1 MRQWKNID
9 RHIIVR
15 FLINTAIQ
23 YNKFNSQ
30 SFFNY
35 NIKEIIDE
43 SIIKK
48 QVKNQLSA
56 VKKVRQIKVI
66 HMGNFKKRTL
76 FYTKDCLF
84 IGVSIFVIDIVTF
97 VILIFLSMSDSESPI
112 LADYVHIFLK
122 EVLSLPLSLI
132 NNDYP
137 FFLDDHQ
144 VPKLIL
150 FTMPANILIQSVFF
164 CFIKECITKILV
176 TFSNKKN
183 IE

>member
-1 MRQWKNID
+1 MT
-9 RHIIVR
+9 
-15 FLINTAIQ
+15 TALP
-23 YNKFNSQ
+23 
-30 SFFNY
+30 
-35 NIKEIIDE
+35 KENH
-43 SIIKK
+43 KK
-48 QVKNQLSA
+48 TGQKPIECR
-56 VKKVRQIKVI
+56 KKVTNK
-66 HMGNFKKRTL
+66 GNTYGIFKKRTL
-76 FYTKDCLF
+76 FYTKECLF

>member
-48 QVKNQLSA
+48 QLSA
-56 VKKVRQIKVI
+56 GKKVTNK
-66 HMGNFKKRTL
+66 GNTYGKFKK
-76 FYTKDCLF
+76 KN
-84 IGVSIFVIDIVTF
+84 S
-97 VILIFLSMSDSESPI
+97 FL
-112 LADYVHIFLK
+112 Y
-122 EVLSLPLSLI
+122 
-132 NNDYP
+132 
-137 FFLDDHQ
+137 
-144 VPKLIL
+144 
-150 FTMPANILIQSVFF
+150 
-164 CFIKECITKILV
+164 
-176 TFSNKKN
+176 
-183 IE
+183 

>member
-1 MRQWKNID
+1 
-9 RHIIVR
+9 
-15 FLINTAIQ
+15 
-23 YNKFNSQ
+23 
-30 SFFNY
+30 
-35 NIKEIIDE
+35 
-43 SIIKK
+43 
-48 QVKNQLSA
+48 
-56 VKKVRQIKVI
+56 
-66 HMGNFKKRTL
+66 MGIFKKRTL

-97 VILIFLSMSDSESPI
+97 VILFFLSMSDSESPI

>member
-1 MRQWKNID
+1 
-9 RHIIVR
+9 
-15 FLINTAIQ
+15 
-23 YNKFNSQ
+23 
-30 SFFNY
+30 
-35 NIKEIIDE
+35 
-43 SIIKK
+43 
-48 QVKNQLSA
+48 
-56 VKKVRQIKVI
+56 
-66 HMGNFKKRTL
+66 MGNFKKRTL

-84 IGVSIFVIDIVTF
+84 IGISIFVIDIVTF

-150 FTMPANILIQSVFF
+150 FTMPANILIQSVFV

-176 TFSNKKN
+176 IFSNKKN

>member
-1 MRQWKNID
+1 MSPNSPCLVRQWKNID

-56 VKKVRQIKVI
+56 VKKVTNK
-66 HMGNFKKRTL
+66 GNTYGKFKK
-76 FYTKDCLF
+76 KN
-84 IGVSIFVIDIVTF
+84 S
-97 VILIFLSMSDSESPI
+97 FL
-112 LADYVHIFLK
+112 Y
-122 EVLSLPLSLI
+122 
-132 NNDYP
+132 
-137 FFLDDHQ
+137 
-144 VPKLIL
+144 
-150 FTMPANILIQSVFF
+150 
-164 CFIKECITKILV
+164 
-176 TFSNKKN
+176 
-183 IE
+183 

>member
-1 MRQWKNID
+1 MKLYLVFWID
-9 RHIIVR
+9 NGTPKR
-15 FLINTAIQ
+15 
-23 YNKFNSQ
+23 NSL
-30 SFFNY
+30 
-35 NIKEIIDE
+35 
-43 SIIKK
+43 KK
-48 QVKNQLSA
+48 TGQKPIECR
-56 VKKVRQIKVI
+56 KKVTNK
-66 HMGNFKKRTL
+66 GNAYGKFKKKL
-76 FYTKDCLF
+76 FFYTKDCLF

-176 TFSNKKN
+176 TFSKKR

>member
-1 MRQWKNID
+1 MEHKKQTGHVCRWMFFGITIVTIVVGCTIVIGLFEWRDRSRMESRNAETHLWRKNVYDLNMRVAKLSLLGETMENID

-56 VKKVRQIKVI
+56 VKKVTNK
-66 HMGNFKKRTL
+66 GNTYGKF
-76 FYTKDCLF
+76 
-84 IGVSIFVIDIVTF
+84 
-97 VILIFLSMSDSESPI
+97 
-112 LADYVHIFLK
+112 
-122 EVLSLPLSLI
+122 
-132 NNDYP
+132 
-137 FFLDDHQ
+137 
-144 VPKLIL
+144 
-150 FTMPANILIQSVFF
+150 
-164 CFIKECITKILV
+164 
-176 TFSNKKN
+176 
-183 IE
+183 

>member
-1 MRQWKNID
+1 
-9 RHIIVR
+9 
-15 FLINTAIQ
+15 
-23 YNKFNSQ
+23 
-30 SFFNY
+30 
-35 NIKEIIDE
+35 
-43 SIIKK
+43 
-48 QVKNQLSA
+48 
-56 VKKVRQIKVI
+56 
-66 HMGNFKKRTL
+66 MGNLKKRTL

-144 VPKLIL
+144 VPKLL
-150 FTMPANILIQSVFF
+150 PATTLSKF
-164 CFIKECITKILV
+164 CPF
-176 TFSNKKN
+176 NAKKPSAKSA
-183 IE
+183 